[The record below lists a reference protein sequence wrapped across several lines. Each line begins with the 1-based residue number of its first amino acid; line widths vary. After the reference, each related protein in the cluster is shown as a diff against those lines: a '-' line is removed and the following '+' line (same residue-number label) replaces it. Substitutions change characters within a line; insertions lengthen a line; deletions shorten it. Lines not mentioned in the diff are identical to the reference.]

1 MMHPRRRTASDLGVR
16 LRSLR
21 DRESVSL
28 GTLAYMLGVSRAAL
42 ENLENGRSA
51 DEWTTRRVRRWL
63 AGARGGGRDRTDP
76 RPRLL
81 PRGDTAR

>member
-1 MMHPRRRTASDLGVR
+1 MHPRRRAASDLGVR

-21 DRESVSL
+21 DREGVSL

-42 ENLENGRSA
+42 ENLENGRST

-63 AGARGGGRDRTDP
+63 AGARGGGGHDRTTQG
-76 RPRLL
+76 PRLL
-81 PRGDTAR
+81 PRRDTAR